1 VHNDQYK
8 ILIADD
14 DESISKLLER
24 TLRSDGYQ
32 VVMASDG
39 EQAVALA
46 IAEQPSLLILD
57 LTMPKMDGYEVT
69 RALRERPDTCHMCI
83 ILLTANHEEDS
94 AARGFEEGANDF
106 LLKPF
111 TPAHLRARVQTW
123 LLRRDASGGD
133 SRPPGIAG
141 A

>member
-1 VHNDQYK
+1 MLRAVTPPRRPRVLNDQYK

-94 AARGFEEGANDF
+94 
-106 LLKPF
+106 
-111 TPAHLRARVQTW
+111 
-123 LLRRDASGGD
+123 
-133 SRPPGIAG
+133 
-141 A
+141 